1 MQASIVIGEDM
12 EKKKI
17 NPFTLYIFASLM
29 VLFVILISIIFKSSW
44 FATISGILGLLTVI
58 FQAHG
63 KILGQI
69 IGIIDS
75 LSYGIFAYSYHYYG
89 ETIVYIFILIPIL
102 IYGIFSWSKH
112 KDNSHILPNSIK
124 PKEIIIITIFSLIL
138 GYVIYVFLKIVG
150 TNNVILNTVSMLTL
164 TIANYLIARRNI
176 CGFLFLIVNDTIL
189 LSLWLITFLS
199 LDQSVLSFILCVI
212 INLINDTIGFFNW
225 LKFQKKRIL
234 SK

>member
-1 MQASIVIGEDM
+1 M
-12 EKKKI
+12 EKKKR
-17 NPFTLYIFASLM
+17 NPFALYIFASLM
-29 VLFVILISIIFKSSW
+29 VLFVILISIIFKSNW

-89 ETIVYIFILIPIL
+89 ETIVYIFILIPIF
-102 IYGIFSWSKH
+102 IYGIFSWSMH
-112 KDNSHILPNSIK
+112 KDNSHILPNSIRL
-124 PKEIIIITIFSLIL
+124 KEIIIITILSLIL
-138 GYVIYVFLKIVG
+138 GYAIYVFLKMVG
-150 TNNVILNTVSMLTL
+150 TNYIILNTVSMLTL

-225 LKFQKKRIL
+225 LKFQKKEYYQDENN
-234 SK
+234 

>member
-12 EKKKI
+12 EKKKR

-124 PKEIIIITIFSLIL
+124 PKEIIIITIFSLIF
-138 GYVIYVFLKIVG
+138 GYVIYVFLKIF
-150 TNNVILNTVSMLTL
+150 
-164 TIANYLIARRNI
+164 
-176 CGFLFLIVNDTIL
+176 FLKIF
-189 LSLWLITFLS
+189 
-199 LDQSVLSFILCVI
+199 C
-212 INLINDTIGFFNW
+212 
-225 LKFQKKRIL
+225 
-234 SK
+234 

>member
-1 MQASIVIGEDM
+1 M
-12 EKKKI
+12 EKKKR

-89 ETIVYIFILIPIL
+89 ETIVYIFILIPIF
-102 IYGIFSWSKH
+102 IYGIFSWSMH
-112 KDNSHILPNSIK
+112 KDNSHILPNSIRL
-124 PKEIIIITIFSLIL
+124 KEIIIITILSLIL
-138 GYVIYVFLKIVG
+138 GYAIYVFLKMVG
-150 TNNVILNTVSMLTL
+150 TNYIILNTVSMLTL

-225 LKFQKKRIL
+225 LKFQKKEYYQDENN
-234 SK
+234 